1 MRGNRM
7 ENAITTIIFM
17 GVVGAVIGGFTNYL
31 AIKMLFR
38 PYNAIKIKSWQL
50 PFTPGLIPKR
60 RGELAKQLGETVT
73 KYLLTPEVFKKK
85 FFSEDIRKS
94 VLNYSQEKVEKI
106 IFTNDKT
113 LLDWMK
119 LAGFDGIPEKIE
131 EKVDA
136 VIEKQFLQVKNTL
149 STKSIEQLLPENI
162 QQSINKKIPEIA
174 NHLLNKGEEY
184 FVSEK
189 GEATIRNMMDDFLSS
204 KGSFGGMIQMF
215 LGDSNSLVGK
225 IQRELVKFL
234 NSPGTKNL
242 LVNLISQEWD
252 KIKQQPV
259 MNYIND
265 VQIEPILVNLQ
276 TYAKKELAIT
286 DRLDKTI
293 NHYLPEGNEWAKNQL
308 IPKLV
313 NQGFGIAENKLEDV
327 LDRLNLQE
335 VVREQVDSFPLE
347 KLEELVLGIA
357 SRELKMITILGAVL
371 GGVIG
376 IVQGLI
382 VFMLN

>member
-1 MRGNRM
+1 M
-7 ENAITTIIFM
+7 ENAIITIIFM
-17 GVVGAVIGGFTNYL
+17 AVVGALIGGFTNFL

-85 FFSEDIRKS
+85 LLSEDIRKS
-94 VLNYSQEKVEKI
+94 ILNYSQQKIEEI

-113 LLDWMK
+113 ILDWVK
-119 LAGFDGIPEKIE
+119 LAGIHGIPEKVE
-131 EKVDA
+131 EKVDL

-149 STKSIEQLLPENI
+149 STKSIEQLLPEDI
-162 QQSINKKIPEIA
+162 QQTINKKIPEIVTYI
-174 NHLLNKGEEY
+174 LNKGEDY
-184 FVSEK
+184 FVSDK

-215 LGDSNSLVGK
+215 LGDSHSLVGK

-242 LVNLISQEWD
+242 LVNIISQEWD
-252 KIKQQPV
+252 KFKQQPA
-259 MNYIND
+259 MNYLKD
-265 VQIEPILVNLQ
+265 VQFEPILVNLQ

-286 DRLDKTI
+286 DRLDKSI
-293 NHYLPEGNEWAKNQL
+293 NYYLPEGNEWAKNEL
-308 IPKLV
+308 IPQIVDK
-313 NQGFGIAENKLEDV
+313 GFVVAENKLEDV
-327 LDRLNLQE
+327 LNRLNLQE

-347 KLEELVLGIA
+347 KLEELVIGIA

-371 GGVIG
+371 GGIIG

>member
-1 MRGNRM
+1 M

-73 KYLLTPEVFKKK
+73 KYLLTPEVFKKR

-94 VLNYSQEKVEKI
+94 VLNYSQEKIEKI

-119 LAGFDGIPEKIE
+119 LAGFNGVPEKIE
-131 EKVDA
+131 EKIDV

-162 QQSINKKIPEIA
+162 QQSVNKKIPEIA

-184 FVSEK
+184 FVSDK

-204 KGSFGGMIQMF
+204 KGSLGGMIQMF

-265 VQIEPILVNLQ
+265 VQLEPMLVNLQ
-276 TYAKKELAIT
+276 IYTKKELAIT

-293 NHYLPEGNEWAKNQL
+293 NYYLPEGNEWAKNQL
-308 IPKLV
+308 IPQIVDK
-313 NQGFGIAENKLEDV
+313 GFVVAENKLEEV

-347 KLEELVLGIA
+347 KLEELVIGIA

-371 GGVIG
+371 GGAIG

>member
-1 MRGNRM
+1 M

-73 KYLLTPEVFKKK
+73 KYLLTPEVFKKR
-85 FFSEDIRKS
+85 FFSEDIRNS
-94 VLNYSQEKVEKI
+94 VLNYSQEKIEKI

-119 LAGFDGIPEKIE
+119 LAGFNGVPEKIE

-174 NHLLNKGEEY
+174 NHVLNKGEEY
-184 FVSEK
+184 FVSDK

-242 LVNLISQEWD
+242 LINLISQEWD

-265 VQIEPILVNLQ
+265 VQLEPILVNLQ

-293 NHYLPEGNEWAKNQL
+293 NHYLPEGNEWVKNQL
-308 IPKLV
+308 IPKIV
-313 NQGFGIAENKLEDV
+313 DQGFGIAENKLEDV

-347 KLEELVLGIA
+347 KLEELVIGIA

>member
-1 MRGNRM
+1 MRGIRM

-73 KYLLTPEVFKKK
+73 KYLLTPEVFKKR
-85 FFSEDIRKS
+85 FFSEDIRNS
-94 VLNYSQEKVEKI
+94 VLNYSQEKIEKI

-119 LAGFDGIPEKIE
+119 LAGFNGVPEKIE

-174 NHLLNKGEEY
+174 NHVLNKGEEY
-184 FVSEK
+184 FVSDK

-242 LVNLISQEWD
+242 LINLISQEWD

-265 VQIEPILVNLQ
+265 VQLEPILVNLQ

-293 NHYLPEGNEWAKNQL
+293 NHYLPEGNEWVKNQL
-308 IPKLV
+308 IPKIV
-313 NQGFGIAENKLEDV
+313 DQGFGIAENKLEDV

-347 KLEELVLGIA
+347 KLEELVIGIA

>member
-1 MRGNRM
+1 M

-73 KYLLTPEVFKKK
+73 KYLLTPEVFKKR
-85 FFSEDIRKS
+85 FFSEDIRNS
-94 VLNYSQEKVEKI
+94 VLNYSHEKIEKI

-119 LAGFDGIPEKIE
+119 LAGFNGVPEKIE

-136 VIEKQFLQVKNTL
+136 VIEKQFSQVKNTL

-174 NHLLNKGEEY
+174 NHVLNKGEEY
-184 FVSEK
+184 FVSDK

-204 KGSFGGMIQMF
+204 KGSLGGMIQMF

-242 LVNLISQEWD
+242 LINLISQEWD

-265 VQIEPILVNLQ
+265 VQLEPILVNLQ

-286 DRLDKTI
+286 DRLDQTI

-308 IPKLV
+308 IPKIV
-313 NQGFGIAENKLEDV
+313 DQGFGIAENKLEDV

-347 KLEELVLGIA
+347 KLEELVIGIA